1 MTISSSDFD
10 YVRSMVR
17 DRAAIVLE
25 SDKQYLVDARLVT
38 LAFKEGF
45 PSVGELVAK
54 LRVQPRDELIRKVVE
69 AMTTNETMFFR
80 DIHPFEVMRKYVLP
94 DMINKRAGQR
104 ALNLWCG
111 ASSSG
116 QEPYSVM
123 MLLREHFPQLASW
136 NTSFIAT
143 DLSSEILAKARAGVY
158 NQLEVNRGLPAPL
171 LLKYFTKQGMSW
183 QIKDELRKAI
193 DFREMNLCKP
203 WPSMPELDIVFLR
216 NVLIYFDVE
225 MKKQILG
232 RIRRQLRP
240 DGYLFVGSAETTLNL
255 DDNFVP
261 VMHDKTV
268 CYKLRS

>member
-1 MTISSSDFD
+1 MTISTNDFD
-10 YVRSMVR
+10 YVRGMVR

-25 SDKQYLVDARLVT
+25 SDKQYLVDARLVN

-45 PSVGELVAK
+45 ASAEDLVGR
-54 LRVQPRDELIRKVVE
+54 LRAQPREELMQKVIE

-80 DIHPFEVMRKYVLP
+80 DIHPFEVLRKHILP
-94 DMINKRAGQR
+94 ELINKRGAQR
-104 ALNLWCG
+104 ALNMWCG

-123 MLLREHFPQLASW
+123 MLLREHFPQLTSW
-136 NTSFIAT
+136 SVTFIAT
-143 DLSSEILAKARAGVY
+143 DLSSEILARARAGVY

-171 LLKYFTKQGMSW
+171 LLKYFTKQGMNW
-183 QIKDELRKAI
+183 QIKEELRQAI
-193 DFREMNLCKP
+193 EFREMNLCQA
-203 WPSMPELDIVFLR
+203 WPTMPQMDIVFLR

-225 MKKQILG
+225 TKKAILG
-232 RIRRQLRP
+232 RIRRLLRP

-255 DDNFVP
+255 DDSFVP

-268 CYKLRS
+268 CYKLRG

>member
-1 MTISSSDFD
+1 MTISTSDFD
-10 YVRSMVR
+10 YVRCMVR
-17 DRAAIVLE
+17 ERAAIVLE
-25 SDKQYLVDARLVT
+25 SDKQYLVDARLVS
-38 LAFKEGF
+38 LAFKEGY
-45 PSVGELVAK
+45 PSVQDLVSK
-54 LRVQPRDELIRKVVE
+54 LRTQPKDELIRKVVE
-69 AMTTNETMFFR
+69 CMTTNETMFFR
-80 DIHPFEVMRKYVLP
+80 DTHPFEVMRKYILP
-94 DMINKRAGQR
+94 DLLNKRSGKR

-111 ASSSG
+111 AASSG

-123 MLLREHFPQLASW
+123 MMLREHFPQLASW
-136 NTSFIAT
+136 NLTFVAT

-171 LLKYFTKQGMSW
+171 LLKYFTKQGMNW
-183 QIKDELRKAI
+183 QIKDEIRQAVQ
-193 DFREMNLCKP
+193 FREMNLCKP
-203 WPSMPELDIVFLR
+203 WPPLGEMDIVFLR

-225 MKKQILG
+225 MKKSILG

-255 DDNFVP
+255 DDSFVP